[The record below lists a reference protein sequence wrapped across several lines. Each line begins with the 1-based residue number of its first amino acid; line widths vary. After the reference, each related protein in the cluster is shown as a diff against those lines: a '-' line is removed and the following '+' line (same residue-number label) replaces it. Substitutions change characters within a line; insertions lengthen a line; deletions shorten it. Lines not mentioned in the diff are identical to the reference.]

1 MKLVTA
7 LTIAAI
13 ASASAASA
21 SISRIDANDDG
32 VVSKTE
38 FLHVYGPER
47 DVSTFRAAD
56 ANNDGVIDGA
66 EFKAETSGAGL
77 FENL

>member
-13 ASASAASA
+13 ASASAATA
-21 SISRIDANDDG
+21 SISTLDQNDDG
-32 VVSKTE
+32 VISKTE
-38 FLHVYGPER
+38 FLHVYGPDL
-47 DVSTFRAAD
+47 DVSNFRAAD
-56 ANNDGVIDGA
+56 WNNDGVIDGA
-66 EFKAETSGAGL
+66 EFKAETSGSGL